1 MVDAVAGSGAVRVCF
16 LAGRGLAGLLG
27 SSGGKHGGSELQMY
41 LTAREVSKDRAFSVA
56 FLIYDG
62 RASDHAGV
70 SWADVYRM
78 HTAVRRGVPLLSRL
92 VNRRRVRSSLSQV
105 TADVF
110 FQSAAGGITGQI
122 QQWCERHGK
131 AFVYRL
137 ASDADVDGSNLASGT
152 DRALYLRGL
161 QGADL
166 IIARNEYQRAELK
179 RRYGK
184 ESVILPNVFPMPDSP
199 PSVLKDSVL
208 WVASSQVL
216 KQPWR
221 FLGLARAFPGERFVM
236 VMPPNDVAL
245 FDLIRAEARRIPNL
259 TFIER
264 VPYTEIQAHFD
275 RAKVFIN
282 TSTVEGFPNTFVQA
296 AMGATPVLSLSVN
309 PDEVLHV
316 NGFGR
321 CAQGDLDRMHADLAE
336 LLENDTLRGEMGA
349 AAFSY
354 ATATHDIEVV
364 TEHFKEIVRA
374 LVETT

>member
-1 MVDAVAGSGAVRVCF
+1 MW
-16 LAGRGLAGLLG
+16 GLLG
-27 SSGGKHGGSELQMY
+27 DRDRMHGGAELQ
-41 LTAREVSKDRAFSVA
+41 LFLLARALSQDPAWGVTFFTYVYSSPTGIGVPWAPLHTLIDPVS
-56 FLIYDG
+56 
-62 RASDHAGV
+62 
-70 SWADVYRM
+70 
-78 HTAVRRGVPLLSRL
+78 RGVPVLSRF
-92 VNRRRVRSSLSQV
+92 VNIARYNRSFRQ
-105 TADVF
+105 TGADVF

-208 WVASSQVL
+208 WVASSRPL
-216 KQPWR
+216 KQPWH
-221 FLGLARAFPGERFVM
+221 FLDLARAFPGERFVM

-364 TEHFKEIVRA
+364 TEHFKEMMLGVAR
-374 LVETT
+374 T